1 MVLLIWKCDMDSNR
15 TYNENNYLLERVLNR
30 RIIVC
35 GGRDYN
41 DEEKVDEILS
51 EFVTVGDTVVSGGA
65 KGADTL
71 AFRWSMAQDGV
82 GSEVWKAEWDKHGK
96 AAGPIRNEQMLRSG
110 ADLVIAFPGGRG
122 TDHMI
127 KIAKK
132 AGVEV
137 YEVNEH

>member
-1 MVLLIWKCDMDSNR
+1 MS
-15 TYNENNYLLERVLNR
+15 R

-41 DEEKVDEILS
+41 DEEKIDEVLS
-51 EFVTVGDTVVSGGA
+51 ELVKIGDIVVSGGA
-65 KGADTL
+65 RGADTL
-71 AFRWSMAQDGV
+71 AFRWSMTQDGV
-82 GSEVWKAEWDKHGK
+82 GAEVWEAEWDKHSK
-96 AAGPIRNEQMLRSG
+96 AAGIIRNEQMLRSG

-137 YEVNEH
+137 YEVNE